1 MRCTGG
7 KVGGRIRRAY
17 VCAVLSLTLRFAT
30 RYMFG
35 RRSVNVINLVTGLS
49 VAGLAVGAAAVLLVL
64 SVFNGFE
71 VVIGDMFGKFN
82 SAVQVSPA
90 RGKSFALDSFPL
102 QRVLAVEGVAEASAV
117 LEETA
122 FFEYGDS
129 RAFGRVKGVDT
140 NYLRVSDIASTLIEG
155 EFAFP
160 DADEERAFG
169 VLGLGLSNSLD
180 VNTGALFE
188 PVQVYAAKRRQRGP
202 LDKPFRVR
210 AVYPQGTFAIQ
221 QDYDQQYLFTDLA
234 TVQRLLDLRGR
245 ASGIELSVV
254 PGADFVAVADAVGEA
269 LGADYVVR
277 DRREQDADLLRL
289 MNIEKWLSY
298 VILTL
303 VLLLVSFNLV
313 GCLWLIVLEKERDI
327 GILRAMGATPS
338 MVRRIFLGVGFLLS
352 AMGAAAGLLLAG
364 LIYWLQVTYGLV
376 RVPEGLVVSAY
387 PIEMRWADVLVVL
400 VTVLGIGLVASV
412 PAARRAGRD

>member
-1 MRCTGG
+1 M
-7 KVGGRIRRAY
+7 
-17 VCAVLSLTLRFAT
+17 SLTLRFAL

-35 RRSVNVINLVTGLS
+35 RRSVNVINLVTALS
-49 VAGLAVGAAAVLLVL
+49 VLGLGVGAAAVLLVL

-82 SAVQVSPA
+82 SAVQVAPA
-90 RGKSFALDSFPL
+90 RGKTFALDSFPL
-102 QRVLAVEGVAEASAV
+102 ARVLAVAGVAEAAPV

-140 NYLRVSDIASTLIEG
+140 NYLAVSDIASTLIEG
-155 EFAFP
+155 EFSFP
-160 DADEERAFG
+160 EAGDERALA

-180 VNTGALFE
+180 VNTGAVFE
-188 PVQVYAAKRRQRGP
+188 PIQVYAAKRKQRGP
-202 LDKPFRVR
+202 LDRPFRVR

-221 QDYDQQYLFTDLA
+221 QEYDQQYLFTDLA
-234 TVQRLLDLRGR
+234 TVQRLLALPGR
-245 ASGIELSVV
+245 ASAVELSMA
-254 PGADFVAVADAVGEA
+254 PGADYAAVADDVAEVLGEA
-269 LGADYVVR
+269 YAVR

-313 GCLWLIVLEKERDI
+313 GCLWLIVLEKERDV
-327 GILRAMGATPS
+327 GILRAMGATPQ
-338 MVRRIFLGVGFLLS
+338 MIRRIFLGVGLLLS
-352 AMGAAAGLLLAG
+352 GMGAVLGLALAG

-387 PIEMRWADVLVVL
+387 PIEMRAPDVLIVV
-400 VTVLGIGLVASV
+400 VTVLSIGLVASV
-412 PAARRAGRD
+412 PAARRAARA